1 MISNYKVVE
10 VKDCVE
16 ECTYGYLIVDEL
28 INVDNEIYDIKHNE
42 NFISEFTDENGV
54 PTWCIEDIFERF
66 DFEWEWF
73 PYHWND
79 TVAYI

>member
-1 MISNYKVVE
+1 MIDNCKVVE
-10 VKDCVE
+10 VRDCSEDCV
-16 ECTYGYLIVDEL
+16 YGYLIVDEYV
-28 INVDNEIYDIKHNE
+28 NVNYEIDNIKIDE
-42 NFISEFTDENGV
+42 NFISEFADN
-54 PTWCIEDIFERF
+54 WCIEDIFERF